1 MPIDIDI
8 AQTPSLL
15 RRLAAIFYD
24 CLLLAALL
32 MLASA
37 LVVIPLG
44 AGLEV
49 ESQTISQHPLYRLYL
64 ILVIVG
70 FFCGFWIRGGQ
81 TLGMRAW
88 RLMVVRDDGT
98 PLTLGDALKR
108 FAAALLSWAALSIGF
123 LWSLFDAEKLT
134 WHDRLSGTRLVMLE
148 KPKKRGL
155 IWYLSGRRKEGD
167 KGEDY

>member
-1 MPIDIDI
+1 MPVDIDN
-8 AQTPSLL
+8 AQTPGLL
-15 RRLAAIFYD
+15 RRLAAVFYD

-49 ESQTISQHPLYRLYL
+49 EVHIISQNPVYRLYL
-64 ILVIVG
+64 ILVIVV
-70 FFCGFWIRGGQ
+70 FFCGFWLRGGQ

-88 RLMVVRDDGT
+88 RLMVVRDDGS
-98 PLTLGDALKR
+98 PPTLRDALVR
-108 FAAALLSWAALSIGF
+108 FAAAMLSWAALGIGF
-123 LWSLFDAEKLT
+123 LWSLFNAEKLT
-134 WHDRLSGTRLVMLE
+134 WHDRLSGTRLVILE

-155 IWYLSGRRKEGD
+155 IWYLSGHRRDSGNEG
-167 KGEDY
+167 KS

>member
-49 ESQTISQHPLYRLYL
+49 ESQTISQNPFYRL
-64 ILVIVG
+64 
-70 FFCGFWIRGGQ
+70 
-81 TLGMRAW
+81 
-88 RLMVVRDDGT
+88 
-98 PLTLGDALKR
+98 
-108 FAAALLSWAALSIGF
+108 
-123 LWSLFDAEKLT
+123 
-134 WHDRLSGTRLVMLE
+134 
-148 KPKKRGL
+148 
-155 IWYLSGRRKEGD
+155 
-167 KGEDY
+167 